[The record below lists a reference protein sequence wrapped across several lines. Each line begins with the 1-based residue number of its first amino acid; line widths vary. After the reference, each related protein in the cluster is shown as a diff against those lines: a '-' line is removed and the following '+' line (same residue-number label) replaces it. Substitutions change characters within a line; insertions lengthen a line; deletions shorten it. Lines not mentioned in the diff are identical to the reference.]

1 MEPIC
6 SNCSEPG
13 KVKCYCKDPEQI
25 LCISCLEK
33 HIIIPGLRHITKEIT
48 DRKEPSCSLC
58 KQNMEIICLCQD
70 KKTRLCHNCLLPHMS
85 SNPSIGHSIE
95 PGLVDTFL
103 DDQEDVFKFLNKKK
117 IIDALIAE
125 TRGNFLTIEK
135 FKETLKVSKQNIIES
150 VEKTVDEALKKAE
163 QLEEMVHQ
171 MISLLE
177 SKKFTQN
184 NNGDWAESLIKN
196 SNSENI
202 GIIAKNLKFLIGEV
216 DKDSVLNTL
225 KNLADLKIV
234 KNPIKDVPTAYYI
247 KPKIKEIFFTD
258 SSSLKTNKVHFP
270 AGLVLKE
277 LGAWCEVSSGLVA
290 YCGGKE
296 NNNFFADF
304 FIVDIIDSTFKK
316 YPNMIE
322 PRVYPGVLYHNC
334 CVYVFGGFQGKI
346 SLKTCEKFDFIEKK

>member
-117 IIDALIAE
+117 
-125 TRGNFLTIEK
+125 
-135 FKETLKVSKQNIIES
+135 
-150 VEKTVDEALKKAE
+150 
-163 QLEEMVHQ
+163 
-171 MISLLE
+171 
-177 SKKFTQN
+177 
-184 NNGDWAESLIKN
+184 
-196 SNSENI
+196 
-202 GIIAKNLKFLIGEV
+202 
-216 DKDSVLNTL
+216 
-225 KNLADLKIV
+225 
-234 KNPIKDVPTAYYI
+234 
-247 KPKIKEIFFTD
+247 
-258 SSSLKTNKVHFP
+258 
-270 AGLVLKE
+270 
-277 LGAWCEVSSGLVA
+277 
-290 YCGGKE
+290 
-296 NNNFFADF
+296 
-304 FIVDIIDSTFKK
+304 
-316 YPNMIE
+316 
-322 PRVYPGVLYHNC
+322 
-334 CVYVFGGFQGKI
+334 
-346 SLKTCEKFDFIEKK
+346 